1 MNRDTSLRKGDSLE
15 LYTPHQPE
23 LIIVPTPEQVDQIA
37 AQHVIEQVLGKQDLV
52 LILPTGNTPIGMYDI
67 IANAYAQGA
76 VSFSKARIFN
86 LDEYWPLPW
95 GHPDSYFR
103 YMQER
108 FYTRT
113 DIDSERYHIPHSHVN
128 DPEFEAYLYETLL
141 QKYGPA
147 DLAVVGI
154 GPGLTCHIGFNEKGS
169 AADSRTRLVELSEET
184 IAENKKHFSRPEDMP
199 RTALTMG
206 IANIL
211 ATKRVILL
219 AKGEGKAA
227 GIQRTLEGGIG
238 ADAPASFL
246 RFHPNATFIMDRG
259 ATHLLSIKP

>member
-1 MNRDTSLRKGDSLE
+1 MSRDSCPRRNDVSE
-15 LYTPHQPE
+15 LYSSHQPE
-23 LIIVPTPEQVDQIA
+23 LIILPTPDQVDQIA
-37 AQHVIEQVLGKQDLV
+37 AGYIIEQARLKPDSVF
-52 LILPTGNTPIGMYDI
+52 ILPTGNSPIGMYDI
-67 IANAYAQGA
+67 IADAYAQGA
-76 VSFSKARIFN
+76 ISFNRARIFN

-113 DIDSERYHIPHSHVN
+113 DIDSERYHIPRSHVN
-128 DPEFEAYLYETLL
+128 DPEFEAYLYEALL
-141 QKYGPA
+141 QNYGPA

-154 GPGLTCHIGFNEKGS
+154 GPGLSCHIAFNEKGS
-169 AADSRTRLVELSEET
+169 AVDSRTRLVELNEET
-184 IAENKKHFSRPEDMP
+184 REANRRHFTRPDDMP

-211 ATKRVILL
+211 AAKRVILF

-227 GIQRTLEGGIG
+227 GIQRTLEGVIG

-246 RFHPNATFIMDRG
+246 RFHPNATFIMDR
-259 ATHLLSIKP
+259 AAAHLLSIKS